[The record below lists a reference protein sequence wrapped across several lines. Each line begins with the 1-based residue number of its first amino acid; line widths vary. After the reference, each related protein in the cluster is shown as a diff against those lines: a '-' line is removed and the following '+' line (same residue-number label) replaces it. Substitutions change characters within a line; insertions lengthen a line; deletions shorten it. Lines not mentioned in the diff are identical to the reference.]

1 MASRTPA
8 VAGTFYPDDA
18 AELRGQ
24 VAGLIAEAGP
34 AAAGVPSPRALVAP
48 HAGYVFSGST
58 AAAAFARLAGEPAR
72 WERVAVLG
80 PSHYVTFAGLA
91 LPKADVDAFATPL
104 GEVPLDPTAGKELD
118 DLPAVVRA
126 NSPHLREHSLEVEL
140 PFLQH
145 VLGSF
150 DLVPL
155 AVGEATT
162 AEVAAV
168 IERLDDERTLFV
180 ISTDLSHY
188 LPYERAQEVDAAT
201 ARAVEALEPEAIGER
216 DACGCVPLRG
226 LLAWARAHE
235 LAAERLALRN
245 SGDTAG
251 PRQGVV
257 GYGAWGFA

>member
-18 AELRGQ
+18 AELQGL
-24 VAGLIAEAGP
+24 VAGLIDEAGP
-34 AAAGVPSPRALVAP
+34 ATAATPAPRALVAP

-58 AAAAFARLAGEPAR
+58 AAAAFARLVGEPRR

-80 PSHYVTFAGLA
+80 PSHYVSFAGLA
-91 LPKADVDAFATPL
+91 LPESDVDAFTTPL
-104 GEVPLDPTAGKELD
+104 GDVPLDATAAQELD
-118 DLPAVVRA
+118 ELPAVVRA
-126 NSPHLREHSLEVEL
+126 DAPHRREHSLEVEL

-145 VLGSF
+145 VLEGF
-150 DLVPL
+150 ELVPL
-155 AVGEATT
+155 AVGEASI

-168 IERLDDERTLFV
+168 IERLDDGRTLFV
-180 ISTDLSHY
+180 VSTDLSHY

-201 ARAVEALEPEAIGER
+201 ARAVEALAPEAIGER
-216 DACGCVPLRG
+216 DACGRVPLRG
-226 LLAWARAHE
+226 LLAWARARG
-235 LAAERLALRN
+235 LAAERLALCN